1 MDRHLTRR
9 CTRPTSG
16 RSPGAIVGLYDSL
29 VPRSRKTSGL
39 SLLELLVVLAI
50 VAGLAALALPLYRG
64 YVETAKEGAL
74 VSNIATLALF
84 QEDHKL
90 RRGTYLLEAASTAEI
105 TAAIRWHP
113 GTSDRATYRI
123 ADGGNGT
130 YHVTATDEDGTQ
142 VCLKMPQRVRC

>member
-1 MDRHLTRR
+1 MPRTNDQAAAGRHWWFMKQPYPAIKKTR
-9 CTRPTSG
+9 
-16 RSPGAIVGLYDSL
+16 
-29 VPRSRKTSGL
+29 GL
-39 SLLELLVVLAI
+39 SLLELLVALAI
-50 VAGLAALALPLYRG
+50 VASLAALALPLYRG

-84 QEDHKL
+84 QEHHKL

-105 TAAIRWHP
+105 TATINWRP
-113 GTSDRATYRI
+113 GASDRAAYRI

-130 YHVTATDEDGTQ
+130 YQVTAKDPNGTE

>member
-1 MDRHLTRR
+1 M
-9 CTRPTSG
+9 C
-16 RSPGAIVGLYDSL
+16 DSL
-29 VPRSRKTSGL
+29 VPRSRKTVGL

-90 RRGTYLLEAASTAEI
+90 RRGSYLLEAASTAEI
-105 TAAIRWHP
+105 TAAINWRP
-113 GTSDRATYRI
+113 GASDRAAYRI
-123 ADGGNGT
+123 ADGGNGA
-130 YHVTATDEDGTQ
+130 YQVTATGEDGTQ
-142 VCLKMPQRVRC
+142 VCLKMPERVRC